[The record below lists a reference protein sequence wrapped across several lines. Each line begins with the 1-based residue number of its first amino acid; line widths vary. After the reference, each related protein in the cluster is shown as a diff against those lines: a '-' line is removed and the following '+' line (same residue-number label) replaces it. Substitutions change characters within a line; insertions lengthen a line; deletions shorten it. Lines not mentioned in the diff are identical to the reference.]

1 MLGIPPYIS
10 GMHVFKEVTIRQDC
24 WLYQL

>member
-1 MLGIPPYIS
+1 
-10 GMHVFKEVTIRQDC
+10 MHVFKEVTIRQNC